1 MELQTTRF
9 GKQTVSEDDLIL
21 FPNGVL
27 GFEDHTTFKLFHE
40 EGNQP
45 TVHWLQSTEDPDF
58 MMSIISPAV
67 LGLNY
72 QLTLTDEEI
81 LTLSLDDVEDAIV
94 ALVVYNQNE
103 PSEDSI
109 DIKAI
114 AKAPLVINTKA
125 KRGLQKSL
133 TKLDLVE

>member
-1 MELQTTRF
+1 MELQTASF

-27 GFEDHTTFKLFHE
+27 GFESHTKFKLFHE

-45 TVHWLQSTEDPDF
+45 TVYWLQSTEDANL
-58 MMSIISPAV
+58 MMSIISPSV

-81 LTLSLDDVEDAIV
+81 ITLALDNVEDAIV
-94 ALVVYNQNE
+94 ALVVYKQNE
-103 PSEDSI
+103 ASDDNL

-114 AKAPLVINTKA
+114 AKAPLIINTQA
-125 KRGLQKSL
+125 KRGIQKSL